1 MRVAFRSAAG
11 LGAALLIASALPAL
25 GAARDVGGNDIGG
38 FTAARS
44 DAEIIRD
51 VRRAI
56 LGYANTTV
64 FDHYAFKVE
73 GGVVTL
79 LGSVQMPYRSKDV
92 EKRVARVAGVR
103 AVDNR
108 IEVQPASSFDDDV
121 RRELARAIYRSDRF
135 VQYGL
140 GANPSVRILVS
151 RGRVTLAGVVASRV
165 DQVQL
170 GMIARQIAPFGV
182 DNRLVVESEQP
193 KEPPS
198 RNRLSV

>member
-1 MRVAFRSAAG
+1 MRVSLRRAM
-11 LGAALLIASALPAL
+11 GASVALLLASALPAL
-25 GAARDVGGNDIGG
+25 AAVRDVDGQNGNGSV
-38 FTAARS
+38 AARS
-44 DAEIIRD
+44 TADITRD

-64 FDHYAFKVE
+64 FDHYAFRVD

-79 LGSVQMPYRSKDV
+79 LGSVQRPFRRRDV
-92 EKRVARVAGVR
+92 EQRVARVAGVR

-121 RRELARAIYRSDRF
+121 RRELARAIYANDRF

-140 GANPSVRILVS
+140 GPNPSVRVLVA

-170 GMIARQIAPFGV
+170 GLIARQIAPFGV
-182 DNRLVVESEQP
+182 DNQLVVESEQRH
-193 KEPPS
+193 EPPS
-198 RNRLSV
+198 RSALGI